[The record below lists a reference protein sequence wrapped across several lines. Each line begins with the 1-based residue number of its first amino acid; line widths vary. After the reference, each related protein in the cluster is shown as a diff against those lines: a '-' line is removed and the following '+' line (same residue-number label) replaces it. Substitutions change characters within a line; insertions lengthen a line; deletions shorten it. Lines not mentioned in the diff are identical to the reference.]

1 MYLCVYSRSHHCQST
16 SLCDIFEQAMYFNA
30 YLEDAKRPQLPEHPS
45 NTMKA
50 PARRHP
56 PGEMGPPQGPPGGYG
71 GGGPMMGP
79 PQYGGNFRGG
89 FRGGFDQCKNNLLTT
104 QVHYSSSEFSQIT
117 DLSF

>member
-1 MYLCVYSRSHHCQST
+1 
-16 SLCDIFEQAMYFNA
+16 MYFNA

-104 QVHYSSSEFSQIT
+104 QVHYSSSGFSQIT
-117 DLSF
+117 DLIFGLSRLD